1 MQTATAQ
8 TVDAPVHQRRAHK
21 RFDYTTPCSIRKEDE
36 VFKANVRNLSEGGVN
51 VMLDQLGAIQTGKIV
66 TIKIGELD
74 PVQAVIRWSEGSVY
88 GMQFLSAVNNHP
100 QLSTLIQKL
109 SDEHTY

>member
-21 RFDYTTPCSIRKEDE
+21 RFDYTAPCSIRKEDE

-74 PVQAVIRWSEGSVY
+74 PVQAAIRWSEGSVY